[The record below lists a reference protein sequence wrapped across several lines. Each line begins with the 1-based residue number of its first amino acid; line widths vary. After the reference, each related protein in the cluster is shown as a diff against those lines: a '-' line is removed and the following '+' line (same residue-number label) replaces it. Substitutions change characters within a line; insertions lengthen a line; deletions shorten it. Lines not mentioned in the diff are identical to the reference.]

1 MISDESLLPSAHNL
15 TPSSSSQSRF
25 NRLLW
30 LHALLW
36 LLLLIGSLFWR
47 EIQLHAAQQLIRDC
61 VGQNNCSSMTEA
73 LETLV
78 QAQKSLKLFYL
89 DHANLEAANLSP
101 ADLDRANLSHAN
113 LKAANLSHANLYR
126 TNLSHANLEAAN
138 LKSANLDRAL
148 LINTKN
154 VTPTQLK
161 LACNWSTA
169 FYQGHF
175 DDEYSEWIIDHQ
187 ANQQFINQ
195 LQLARD
201 SEPKKPVDCS
211 KWK

>member
-1 MISDESLLPSAHNL
+1 MNCPQPELADDFTPRNRQKYTPNRLTLLISSLLVIVVAS
-15 TPSSSSQSRF
+15 F
-25 NRLLW
+25 LL
-30 LHALLW
+30 
-36 LLLLIGSLFWR
+36 WR